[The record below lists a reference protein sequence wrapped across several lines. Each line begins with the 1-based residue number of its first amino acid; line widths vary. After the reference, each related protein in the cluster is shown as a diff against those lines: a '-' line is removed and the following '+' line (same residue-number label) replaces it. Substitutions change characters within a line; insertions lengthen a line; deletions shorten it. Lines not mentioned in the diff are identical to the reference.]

1 MVSSQREHQLG
12 YFVYLDKIR
21 SVLKEILAKKPIRQR
36 TIPGYGWAFV
46 ATCAGVPRTLF
57 WSPLM
62 VVAVGGRLYQIPQV
76 SDKVFEDCDGA
87 VGLGPGFPNDSQ
99 HLIGRKVQGLVNDHR
114 TVAAPLTACRP
125 NFWPNEPPRLLT
137 TPLPQECQ

>member
-1 MVSSQREHQLG
+1 MVSCQREHQLG
-12 YFVYLDKIR
+12 SFVSVDKTR

-36 TIPGYGWAFV
+36 TMPGFGWAFV
-46 ATCAGVPRTLF
+46 ATCAGVSRTLF

-62 VVAVGGRLYQIPQV
+62 VVAVGDRLYQIPQV
-76 SDKVFEDCDGA
+76 SDKVFEDRDGA
-87 VGLGPGFPNDSQ
+87 VGLGPGFPNDNQ

-114 TVAAPLTACRP
+114 TVVAPLTACRP

>member
-1 MVSSQREHQLG
+1 M
-12 YFVYLDKIR
+12 
-21 SVLKEILAKKPIRQR
+21 
-36 TIPGYGWAFV
+36 PGFGWAFV
-46 ATCAGVPRTLF
+46 ATFAGVSRTLF

-62 VVAVGGRLYQIPQV
+62 VVAVGDRLYQIPQV
-76 SDKVFEDCDGA
+76 SDKVFEDRDGA
-87 VGLGPGFPNDSQ
+87 VGLGPGFPNDNQ

-114 TVAAPLTACRP
+114 TVVAPLTACRP

>member
-1 MVSSQREHQLG
+1 MVSCQREHQLG
-12 YFVYLDKIR
+12 SFVSVDKTR

-36 TIPGYGWAFV
+36 TMPGFGWAFV
-46 ATCAGVPRTLF
+46 ATFAGVSRTLF

-62 VVAVGGRLYQIPQV
+62 VVAVGDRLYQIPQV
-76 SDKVFEDCDGA
+76 SDKVFEDRDGA
-87 VGLGPGFPNDSQ
+87 VGLGPGFPNDNQ

-125 NFWPNEPPRLLT
+125 NFWPNEPPRSLP

>member
-1 MVSSQREHQLG
+1 LG
-12 YFVYLDKIR
+12 VCGDLCR
-21 SVLKEILAKKPIRQR
+21 GPPNAVLEPSD
-36 TIPGYGWAFV
+36 GG
-46 ATCAGVPRTLF
+46 
-57 WSPLM
+57 
-62 VVAVGGRLYQIPQV
+62 AVGGRLYQIPQV

-125 NFWPNEPPRLLT
+125 NFWPNEPPR
-137 TPLPQECQ
+137 